1 MRKVAMLVHGASGV
15 GKTWFAHT
23 TPGPRLILDAEG
35 GSFDTLSPT
44 VNWDMLNDPV
54 PTDLTD
60 DTSVVVQV
68 DDMQMLKAALV
79 LLRGGLHPFESV
91 VIDSLTEIQ
100 KILKAQVQRPGE
112 QYDPNGLFDQ
122 QAWGRLLNNMELMVR
137 SYRDLTRPST
147 TRPVNVCVVSGS
159 DTEAIPVRMLLQGSI
174 RKGIAYYY
182 DMVGYMFT
190 AADADGQEVRVMQI
204 ADLKTADAKCR
215 LHNVKVKYGTHIENP
230 DFRELL
236 AVVNEGVPTN
246 A

>member
-1 MRKVAMLVHGASGV
+1 MRKISLLVHGASGV

-44 VNWDMLNDPV
+44 VSWDMLKDPV
-54 PTDLTD
+54 PTDLTE

-68 DDMQMLKAALV
+68 DSMDAMKAALM
-79 LLRGGLHPFESV
+79 LLRGDSHPFQSV

-112 QYDPNGLFDQ
+112 QFDPNGLFDQ
-122 QAWGRLLNNMELMVR
+122 QAWGRLLNNMEMMVR
-137 SYRDLTRPST
+137 SYRDLSLPRYP
-147 TRPVNVCVVSGS
+147 RPVNVCVVSGS
-159 DTEAIPVRMLLQGSI
+159 DTESMPVRMLLQGSI

-190 AADADGQEVRVMQI
+190 AQDADNKEIRVMQI

-215 LHNVKVKYGTHIENP
+215 LHNVKLAHGTHIENP
-230 DFRELL
+230 DFREIL
-236 AVVNEGVPTN
+236 AVTN
-246 A
+246 KENN